1 MKILFISDI
10 HGITKNLSKLDKII
24 KEEKIKKLVVL
35 GDLYYQGFNQVSDN
49 LDNFTVRDFLTKYK
63 DILICMRGNCDS
75 LVDIEKSPFPII
87 EDISIINIDNLD
99 IYITHGNRYNCY
111 NNDTFTNGVM
121 VYGHEHIPYIKQELD
136 MTYINVGSISLP
148 RDGNPPTF
156 MIYENKK
163 FTIYDIDKNVI
174 NSITV

>member
-49 LDNFTVRDFLTKYK
+49 IDNFTVRDFLTKYK

-87 EDISIINIDNLD
+87 EDISIINIDTLD
-99 IYITHGNRYNCY
+99 IYI
-111 NNDTFTNGVM
+111 
-121 VYGHEHIPYIKQELD
+121 I
-136 MTYINVGSISLP
+136 
-148 RDGNPPTF
+148 
-156 MIYENKK
+156 
-163 FTIYDIDKNVI
+163 
-174 NSITV
+174 